1 MEYIDKF
8 SDEEM
13 AGGVYM
19 DAVLD
24 RIEARGE
31 ERGEARGEARVN
43 ELGMKMAKAGRV
55 NEFIQSLSDKELQN
69 RLFVEFKIEI

>member
-1 MEYIDKF
+1 MT
-8 SDEEM
+8 
-13 AGGVYM
+13 GGVYM

-31 ERGEARGEARVN
+31 ARGEARVN
-43 ELGMKMAKAGRV
+43 ELGTRMTKAGRV
-55 NEFIQSLSDKELQN
+55 NEFIQSLSDKELQK